1 MRLQALDGW
10 RGLACLIVA
19 VHHLPV
25 PHALYHQSW
34 LQNGAP
40 MLELFFL
47 ISGFVISLVFAEMAQ
62 TSRGAAAF
70 IVRVLGRLWPIHV
83 VMLLA
88 LIVLALA
95 RSVFAEHGG
104 FSDQMTL
111 EALGAQLLLIQTWV
125 GLGLSWNYPA
135 WTLSA
140 ELVAY
145 LLFALLMLI
154 TRSRAGQ
161 IAGASAIVMLAA
173 IIFLGELAPRDHYNV
188 ISVARAVTGF
198 FIGFLLRE
206 LWERARLRSAWAA
219 TPLEIAAVIGV
230 VWAMS
235 ARLDGAAYLL
245 NYAIFGFTV
254 LVFANDRGLVSR
266 LMTWPPLQWLGKV
279 SFSIYMVHGVIVLY
293 LVQAFWAAERFLP
306 PGFTTWLFNP
316 HLGREQ
322 TVFSLGSGLANDTL
336 LILYLILVVAS
347 AALVYRFVE
356 APTREAAAAVSRRLW
371 LSSVQAGSGLVGPG
385 RQIQGAAA
393 LAPKRD

>member
-19 VHHLPV
+19 IHHLPV

-62 TSRGAAAF
+62 TPRGAAAF
-70 IVRVLGRLWPIHV
+70 IVRVFGRLWPIHV
-83 VMLLA
+83 VMLMALVVLA
-88 LIVLALA
+88 LI

-140 ELVAY
+140 ELAAY
-145 LLFALLMLI
+145 LLFAFLMLI

-161 IAGASAIVMLAA
+161 IAGASAIAILAG
-173 IIFLGELAPRDHYNV
+173 IIFLGELGPRDHYNV

-206 LWERARLRSAWAA
+206 VWRGAHLRSAWLA
-219 TPLEIAAVIGV
+219 TPLEIAALIGV

-235 ARLDGAAYLL
+235 ARLDGAAYFL

-293 LVQAFWAAERFLP
+293 LVQAFWAAERFLRAS
-306 PGFTTWLFNP
+306 FATWLDNP
-316 HLGREQ
+316 HIGREQ
-322 TVFSLGSGLANDTL
+322 MLFSLGAGWADNMLLA
-336 LILYLILVVAS
+336 LYLVLVLAV

-356 APTREAAAAVSRRLW
+356 APTREAAASISHRIWRGSSAPAQGQPAQARRRTL
-371 LSSVQAGSGLVGPG
+371 G
-385 RQIQGAAA
+385 RGA
-393 LAPKRD
+393 

>member
-47 ISGFVISLVFAEMAQ
+47 ISGFVISHVFAEMAQ
-62 TSRGAAAF
+62 TPRGAAAF

-83 VMLLA
+83 VMLMALVLLA
-88 LIVLALA
+88 FV

-104 FSDQMTL
+104 FSEQMTL

-154 TRSRAGQ
+154 TRSRAGR
-161 IAGASAIVMLAA
+161 IAGASAILILAA
-173 IIFLGELAPRDHYNV
+173 TVFLGELGPRDHYNV
-188 ISVARAVTGF
+188 ISIARAVTGF

-206 LWERARLRSAWAA
+206 VWCGARLRSAWIA
-219 TPLEIAAVIGV
+219 TPLEICAVIGV

-235 ARLDGAAYLL
+235 ARLDGAMYFL

-254 LVFANDRGLVSR
+254 VVFANDRGVVSR

-306 PGFTTWLFNP
+306 PSFATWLFNP

-322 TVFSLGSGLANDTL
+322 MVFSLGAGLADDTL
-336 LILYLILVVAS
+336 LVLYMILVLAS

-356 APTREAAAAVSRRLW
+356 APTREAAASISHRIWRGSPAPAVGQAAKAGQAILGRR
-371 LSSVQAGSGLVGPG
+371 A
-385 RQIQGAAA
+385 
-393 LAPKRD
+393 